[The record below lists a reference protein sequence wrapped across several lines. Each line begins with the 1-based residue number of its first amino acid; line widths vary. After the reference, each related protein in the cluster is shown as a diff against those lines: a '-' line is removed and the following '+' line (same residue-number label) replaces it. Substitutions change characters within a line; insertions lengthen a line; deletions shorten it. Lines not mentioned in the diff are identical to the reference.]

1 MSTRP
6 KSPRARRLS
15 LKGRALLASG
25 AAVCALAGA
34 GAAFAQTAEPIVLD
48 TVTLEG
54 AGGAGPAGPGAAS
67 SGVTTP
73 AGATSATKGAGSQRG
88 TPQVVSVVGRDQLDQ
103 RDAATVDEATR
114 YSAGIQGQKFGSN
127 NRLDWFN
134 IRGFPAETDG
144 LYLDGLALFSTAFAS
159 WRIDPVALDRVE
171 VLRGPASV
179 LYGGS
184 SPGGIVN
191 LVSKRPTKTR
201 QGEVEV
207 GVNAFGQGYVS
218 LDSGG
223 PLDDRAIWSY
233 RLNAKLFG
241 GDQYADEGDEFE
253 GVVAPSIN
261 WSPDGDTS
269 LTVYGYYQRDD
280 ANNTPG
286 FLPYVGTVVPAAY
299 GRISRE
305 LFTSDPGV
313 DTFERD
319 QAMIG
324 YAFEHRIDE
333 TFTVRQN
340 ARYAHLDTTYQL
352 VYGNGYA
359 TGSQTELS
367 RIFFRTTPE
376 ADNAS
381 LDTQI
386 EARFATGEI
395 DHVALAGV
403 DYRYYSIDDVQAVP
417 SFLLGPLGTSL
428 DVLNPVYGLAQP
440 PLATPYIDNVQTLNQ
455 TGFYLQDQ
463 MTHDRLVV
471 TLNGRYDVL
480 DNDLDDRT
488 AGSSDTSSDE
498 GAFSGRAGAA
508 YLFDNGITPYVSYS
522 RFFTP
527 VLGVNVDTKAPFES
541 GDGDQYEVGVK
552 YQPADLDAVFTA
564 SLFDLTRRNVL
575 TLDVAGGRAFTN
587 VQTGE
592 IRSKGVEF
600 EAQIDLGNGFSLLAA
615 FTAMDLEVTRSSGVD
630 LGKVPTA
637 TPEEFGSL
645 WLDYTVQSGS
655 AEGLRVGAGVRF
667 VGDSYADLANTF
679 EVPDHTVV
687 DAAIAY
693 ERPTWRAQL
702 NASNLFDTR
711 TVQCGPNASS
721 CFYGD
726 PRKVSASLAYKF

>member
-1 MSTRP
+1 M
-6 KSPRARRLS
+6 
-15 LKGRALLASG
+15 
-25 AAVCALAGA
+25 
-34 GAAFAQTAEPIVLD
+34 AQAQAQAEGQTSEPIVLE

-54 AGGAGPAGPGAAS
+54 SGGGGNTTGAAT
-67 SGVTTP
+67 SGITT
-73 AGATSATKGAGSQRG
+73 AADATSATKGAGSQRG
-88 TPQVVSVVGRDQLDQ
+88 TPQVVSVVGRDQLDE
-103 RDAATVDEATR
+103 RDVQTVDEAVR
-114 YSAGIQGQKFGSN
+114 YSAGVQGQKFGSN

-207 GVNAFGQGYVS
+207 GVNEFGQGYVS

-223 PLDDRAIWSY
+223 PLDDAAIWSY

-253 GVVAPSIN
+253 GVIAPSIN

-269 LTVYGYYQRDD
+269 LTVYGYYQRDES
-280 ANNTPG
+280 NNTPG

-299 GRISRE
+299 GKISRE

-319 QAMIG
+319 QAMVG
-324 YAFEHRIDE
+324 YEFEHKFNE

-340 ARYAHLDTTYQL
+340 ARYAHLDSTYQL
-352 VYGNGYA
+352 VYGNGYLA
-359 TGSQTELS
+359 GSQTDLS

-376 ADNAS
+376 AENATV
-381 LDTQI
+381 DTQV
-386 EARFATGEI
+386 EGRFTTGEI
-395 DHVALAGV
+395 DHVALAGI
-403 DYRYYSIDDVQAVP
+403 DYRYYSLDDVQAVP
-417 SFLLGPLGTSL
+417 SFLLGPLGTPL
-428 DVLNPVYGLAQP
+428 NVLNPVYGVAQP

-455 TGFYLQDQ
+455 TGLYLQDQ
-463 MTHDRLVV
+463 MTYDKLVV
-471 TLNGRYDVL
+471 TLNGRYDFL
-480 DNDLDDRT
+480 DNDLDDRV
-488 AGSSDTSSDE
+488 AGARDASSDE
-498 GAFSGRAGAA
+498 GAFSGRAGVG
-508 YLFDNGITPYVSYS
+508 YLFDNGLTPYVSYS

-527 VLGVNVDTKAPFES
+527 VLGIDVDTGQPFES
-541 GDGDQYEVGVK
+541 GDGDQYEVGIK

-575 TLDVAGGRAFTN
+575 TLDVANGRAFTN

-592 IRSKGVEF
+592 IQSRGVEF
-600 EAQIDLGNGFSLLAA
+600 EANIGLGNGFSLLAA
-615 FTAMDLEVTRSSGVD
+615 FTAMDLEVTKSNGVD
-630 LGKVPTA
+630 LGQVPPA

-655 AEGLRVGAGVRF
+655 AEGLRFGAGIRY
-667 VGDSYADLANTF
+667 VGDSFADRANLF
-679 EVPDHTVV
+679 EVPDYTVV
-687 DAAIAY
+687 DAAISY
-693 ERPTWRAQL
+693 EQPTWRAQL
-702 NASNLFDTR
+702 NASNLFDKK
-711 TVQCGPNASS
+711 TVQCGPDANS

-726 PRKVSASLAYKF
+726 PRKISASLAYKF